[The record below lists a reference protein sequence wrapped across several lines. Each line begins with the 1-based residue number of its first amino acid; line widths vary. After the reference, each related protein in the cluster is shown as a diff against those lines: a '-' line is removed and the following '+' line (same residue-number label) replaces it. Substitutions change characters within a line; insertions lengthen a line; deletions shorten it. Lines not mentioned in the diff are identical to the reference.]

1 MDRNVIN
8 NGDAYLRAGP
18 TRASEIPG
26 NPPVVPPLGVG
37 SLGIRTGLP
46 VPPETQSPDKAAFGN
61 EVDFA
66 GDLVSE
72 LTAVSF
78 FLYTTGENIGI
89 AADNLPSIAI
99 EIDPNLLSA
108 PADNFATMVYAPGAI
123 LPAVWVQKDAVA
135 DAQQRWGL
143 SSVPAGTPCAGV
155 TQCTFEEVHTA
166 LNDDAEGAV
175 IGTVGVTKGRDFAFS
190 GAVDALQINDTVYD
204 FEPNG
209 VFETPA
215 AP

>member
-1 MDRNVIN
+1 M
-8 NGDAYLRAGP
+8 
-18 TRASEIPG
+18 
-26 NPPVVPPLGVG
+26 
-37 SLGIRTGLP
+37 
-46 VPPETQSPDKAAFGN
+46 
-61 EVDFA
+61 
-66 GDLVSE
+66 
-72 LTAVSF
+72 
-78 FLYTTGENIGI
+78 
-89 AADNLPSIAI
+89 PSIAI

-155 TQCTFEEVHTA
+155 TQCTFEEVRDRVERRRQTGA
-166 LNDDAEGAV
+166 L